1 MSACRRM
8 QIDPYLSSCTKLK
21 SKLIKDLIVKPGTLN
36 LIEEKVEKS
45 LELIDTEENFLNRTL
60 MAQVLRSRIN
70 K

>member
-1 MSACRRM
+1 MFARRRM
-8 QIDPYLSSCTKLK
+8 QIDPYLPSCTKLK

-36 LIEEKVEKS
+36 LIEEKVENN